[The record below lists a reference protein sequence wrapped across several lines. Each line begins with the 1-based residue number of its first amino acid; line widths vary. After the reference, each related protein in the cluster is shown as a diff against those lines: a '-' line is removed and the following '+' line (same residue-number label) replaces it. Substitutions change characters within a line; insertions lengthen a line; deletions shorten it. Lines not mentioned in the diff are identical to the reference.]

1 MQISMWNKNNDSYIS
16 QHGENVYNTN
26 IVSLL
31 ELFLTNVQQA
41 MDNMNDADNEWIM

>member
-16 QHGENVYNTN
+16 QHGENVHNTK

-31 ELFLTNVQQA
+31 ELLLTNVQQA
-41 MDNMNDADNEWIM
+41 MDNINDADNEWIM